1 MNKQQAKPQVEMY
14 RQGDF
19 VFVRVNEA
27 PPQDAIAE
35 KRTNGKTIV
44 GYGEATGHHHAIA
57 SRGAKIVAVGDMR
70 WIVASEPVEIT
81 HQEHHVIT
89 LPAGVWTVVQ
99 ERTYHAG
106 NIQRVVD

>member
-1 MNKQQAKPQVEMY
+1 MEQQSTPKQY

-19 VFVRVNEA
+19 FFVEVTDIPEA
-27 PPQDAIAE
+27 ATVEQRDH
-35 KRTNGKTIV
+35 GKAIV

-57 SRGAKIVAVGDMR
+57 KRDAVIRTLPDMR
-70 WIVASEPVEIT
+70 WLEVPTGAKVT
-81 HQEHHVIT
+81 HQEHNTIT
-89 LPAGVWTVVQ
+89 LPPGKYRIVQ

>member
-1 MNKQQAKPQVEMY
+1 MSKKMY

-19 VFVRVNEA
+19 MFVHTDETPPEDAQKEQRV
-27 PPQDAIAE
+27 Q
-35 KRTNGKTIV
+35 GKAIV
-44 GYGEATGHHHAIA
+44 GYGEATGHHHAIVSEKA
-57 SRGAKIVAVGDMR
+57 DILTIGYMR
-70 WIVASEPVEIT
+70 WIVADEPVEIS

-106 NIQRVVD
+106 NISRVVD